1 MTDIRR
7 PSIIII
13 SAILLLSIGIAQED
27 AAPSAPATPP
37 ELETTKSM
45 QRETQKAIQML
56 ERAHYNQEPLSEI
69 DFEAFIQ
76 QFMTDLDYN
85 HMYFLRSDYEAFK
98 TRYAKTMRGWL
109 RRGELFPAFEI
120 FTRFRDNALN
130 RIEWINKR
138 LEGEFDLKQDRVF
151 RPDRNKEDWPADAQ
165 AADALWETR
174 LTYDIVNQ
182 VLPTLA
188 KQEDAEAEGEEVEE
202 EKTYEEIVTEAK
214 EKVQRRYERW
224 KDNLLEIDS
233 LAVQETF
240 ISALAHQYDPHSNFM
255 SADTLGDF
263 EMSMKNSF
271 VGIGALLYDDD
282 GFCTILELL
291 PGGPAEQSR
300 ELDAGD
306 VIVGV
311 GQGPEGTFTDV
322 IDLNLKKIVK
332 LIKGESG
339 TTVRLKIRPN
349 PESSDERIVALERGE
364 IKLTANL
371 ASAELHSVPLDKETV
386 SIGVIDL
393 PSFYGGDGVDISNS
407 TGDVEELIKKL
418 EKIGIEGLVLD
429 LRRNGGGLL
438 NEAIDLTGLFIPEG
452 PVVQIR
458 DSLGDTRTRFDENTK
473 VAYNGPLT
481 VLVSRYSASASEI
494 VAGALQNHNRAV
506 VIGDKTTHGKGT
518 VQALF
523 KVSSRSLFAQ
533 ITDEKTG
540 AAKITIQKFYLPN
553 GSSTQHLGVSSDI
566 AMDSINHM
574 LPIGE
579 SDLDNALPWDT
590 ISPVEW
596 DMKMEEYP
604 SITWTSNDLL
614 EDLSSLSTIR
624 QESLPEF
631 DYTRDYIDWYEGV
644 RNKETVSLNLDV
656 RLAERSENKERRDNM
671 DEELKSLATDSYEFS
686 EIKLSI
692 TEEQDAIA
700 EQFKKEI
707 AEIRATEEEDSSD
720 PDAGSLASHEATP
733 DEAEAMEEEEEEL
746 PDFDIYLR
754 EALRVTRDWVALNT
768 GRVDMET
775 LQASMMLPATSEEIT
790 ESPKL

>member
-1 MTDIRR
+1 MKDLRT
-7 PSIIII
+7 PSIFLSVIFLI
-13 SAILLLSIGIAQED
+13 SMGVAQEE
-27 AAPSAPATPP
+27 AAPADLVIP

-85 HMYFLRSDYEAFK
+85 HMYFLRSDYELFK
-98 TRYAKTMRGWL
+98 ARYSRTMRGWL

-120 FTRFRDNALN
+120 FTRFRDNALS
-130 RIEWINKR
+130 RIEWINQR
-138 LEGEFDLKQDRVF
+138 LNGEFNLKKDGVF
-151 RPDRNKEDWPADAQ
+151 RPDRNKEDWPTDATEADT
-165 AADALWETR
+165 LWETR
-174 LTYDIVNQ
+174 LTYDILNQ

-188 KQEDAEAEGEEVEE
+188 KEQDAEENSEETEE
-202 EKTYEEIVTEAK
+202 EKSYEEVVAEAK

-224 KDNLLEIDS
+224 RDNLLEIDS

-271 VGIGALLYDDD
+271 VGIGALLFDDD
-282 GFCTILELL
+282 GFCTIRELL

-311 GQGPEGTFTDV
+311 SQGEEGEFTDV

-339 TTVRLKIRPN
+339 TMVRLKIRPN
-349 PESSDERIVALERGE
+349 PESSEERVVSLERGE

-371 ASAELHSVPLDKETV
+371 ASAELHSVPLENETV
-386 SIGVIDL
+386 PIGVIDL

-407 TGDVEELIKKL
+407 TGDVEELIGKL
-418 EKIGIEGLVLD
+418 EGFGIEGLVLD

-438 NEAIDLTGLFIPEG
+438 NEAIDLTGLFIPKG

-458 DSLGDTRTRFDENTK
+458 DSLGDTRTRYDENTK
-473 VAYNGPLT
+473 VAYTGPLT

-494 VAGALQNHNRAV
+494 VAGALQNHSRAV
-506 VIGDKTTHGKGT
+506 VIGDRTTHGKGT

-533 ITDEKTG
+533 IADEKTG

-590 ISPVEW
+590 IPPAELEDNVT
-596 DMKMEEYP
+596 EYP
-604 SITWTSNDLL
+604 SITWTSSGLL
-614 EDLSSLSTIR
+614 EDLSSLSSMR
-624 QESLPEF
+624 QDTLREF

-644 RNKETVSLNLDV
+644 RNQETVSLNLDV
-656 RLAERSENKERRDNM
+656 RLQERSENKERRDHM
-671 DEELKSLATDSYEFS
+671 DETLKSLAEDSYEFS
-686 EIKLSI
+686 EIKLKI
-692 TEEQDAIA
+692 TEEQDALA

-707 AEIRATEEEDSSD
+707 AEIRADELEPDSED
-720 PDAGSLASHEATP
+720 LASKENESIEA
-733 DEAEAMEEEEEEL
+733 EEEL

-768 GRVDMET
+768 GRIDMET
-775 LQASMMLPATSEEIT
+775 LESSMTVQKANAL
-790 ESPKL
+790 

>member
-1 MTDIRR
+1 MRT
-7 PSIIII
+7 PSIILGV
-13 SAILLLSIGIAQED
+13 ILLLSISFAQDSE
-27 AAPSAPATPP
+27 APTPQTIP

-45 QRETQKAIQML
+45 QRETQRAIQML

-69 DFEAFIQ
+69 DFSAFIQ

-85 HMYFLRSDYEAFK
+85 HMYFLKSDYELFK
-98 TRYAKTMRGWL
+98 ARYAKTMRGWL
-109 RRGELFPAFEI
+109 RRGELFPAFEM

-130 RIEWINKR
+130 RIEWINTR
-138 LEGEFDLKQDRVF
+138 LEGEFDLRQDKVF
-151 RPDRNKEDWPADAQ
+151 RPDRNKEDWPADA
-165 AADALWETR
+165 AEADMLWETR
-174 LTYDIVNQ
+174 LTYDVLNQ

-188 KQEDAEAEGEEVEE
+188 KEEDAKENSEETEE
-202 EKTYEEIVTEAK
+202 ERSYEEIVAEAK

-255 SADTLGDF
+255 SADTLGEF

-271 VGIGALLYDDD
+271 VGIGALLFDDD
-282 GFCTILELL
+282 GFCTIRELL

-311 GQGPEGTFTDV
+311 GQGAEGEFTDV

-349 PESSDERIVALERGE
+349 PESSEERVVALERGE

-371 ASAELHSVPLDKETV
+371 ASAELHSVPLEDETV
-386 SIGVIDL
+386 PIGVIDL

-407 TGDVEELIKKL
+407 TGDVEELIGKL
-418 EKIGIEGLVLD
+418 ENIGIEGLVLD

-438 NEAIDLTGLFIPEG
+438 NEAIDLTGLFIPHG

-458 DSLGDTRTRFDENTK
+458 DSLGDTRTRHDENSK
-473 VAYNGPLT
+473 VAYEGPLT

-494 VAGALQNHNRAV
+494 VAGALQNHNRAI

-590 ISPVEW
+590 IPPVEW
-596 DMKMEEYP
+596 DTKISEYP
-604 SITWTSNDLL
+604 SITWTNTNLI
-614 EDLSSLSTIR
+614 EDLSNLSSIR

-631 DYTRDYIDWYEGV
+631 DYSREYINWYEGV

-656 RLAERSENKERRDNM
+656 RLEERHENKERRDHM
-671 DEELKSLATDSYEFS
+671 DETLKGLAEENYEFS
-686 EIKLSI
+686 EIKLRI
-692 TEEQDAIA
+692 TAEQDALA
-700 EQFKKEI
+700 EQFKKDI
-707 AEIRATEEEDSSD
+707 AEIRAEEEAEEAIESEALTSSE
-720 PDAGSLASHEATP
+720 S
-733 DEAEAMEEEEEEL
+733 DEIDEDEI

-768 GRVDMET
+768 GRADLKSLEAATTAQSVNT
-775 LQASMMLPATSEEIT
+775 L
-790 ESPKL
+790 